1 MDREIPEF
9 QQGANLTVLYK
20 VAIIGD
26 TIVSAS
32 WATSPATG
40 VNISPVVGSGV
51 FVTALVSGLTSG
63 TTYTLTATLTCA
75 SGQILEG
82 VAKIVC
88 P

>member
-9 QQGANLTVLYK
+9 EQGANLTVLYK
-20 VAIIGD
+20 VVVLGD
-26 TIVSAS
+26 TILSAV
-32 WATSPATG
+32 WVTDPATG
-40 VNISPVVGSGV
+40 VSISPVATSGS
-51 FVTALVSGLTSG
+51 FVSALVSGLTSG

-82 VAKIVC
+82 VATIVC